1 MDTFS
6 KDGQKILSLQMQIEG
21 EQRRLNAILANARKG
36 VYGNYTDQKDP
47 TTDLILP
54 LVLMQNSLNRAMET
68 LKSFNV

>member
-21 EQRRLNAILANARKG
+21 EQRRLNAILACARKG
-36 VYGNYTDQKDP
+36 VFGNYTDQKDP